1 MENEEFQD
9 VDLAPDMQQKIEDI
23 DLENTIIE
31 TEEN

>member
-9 VDLAPDMQQKIEDI
+9 IDLAPDIQQEIEDI

-31 TEEN
+31 AEEN